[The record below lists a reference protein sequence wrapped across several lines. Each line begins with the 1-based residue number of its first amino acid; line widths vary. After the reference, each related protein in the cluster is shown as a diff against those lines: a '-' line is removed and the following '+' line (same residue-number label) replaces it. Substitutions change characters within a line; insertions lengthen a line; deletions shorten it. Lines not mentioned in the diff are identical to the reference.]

1 MKRLLLVILTIF
13 ASTIFA
19 QEMNFGHFDG
29 KVKAEWLQGLPSER
43 RMQLLEDFSYVDPK
57 GKRWIAKKGYIT
69 DGASIPKVFW
79 SFVGGP
85 FDGQYRNAAVIH
97 DQYCDFKTEPSTD
110 VHRIFYYANRASGVS
125 ELKSKILYAAVRIG
139 GPKWGGKS
147 NCYSN
152 CHAITDDR
160 YTSDAKGVLVLKPS
174 ITDAD
179 AKAIV
184 DWVTQKNP
192 SLEDI
197 DLYATGKFPQN
208 EFGH

>member
-1 MKRLLLVILTIF
+1 MKAILFGILLVISSYAF
-13 ASTIFA
+13 S
-19 QEMNFGHFDG
+19 QEMNFGHFEG
-29 KVKAEWLQGLPSER
+29 KVKVEWLQGKSAER
-43 RMQLLEDFSYVDPK
+43 RMQLLEEFSYIDPK
-57 GKRWIAKKGYIT
+57 GKRWVAKKGYVT
-69 DGASIPKVFW
+69 DGATIPKVFW

-85 FDGQYRNAAVIH
+85 FDGQYRDAAVIH
-97 DQYCDFKTEPSTD
+97 DQYCDSKTEPSTD

-147 NCYSN
+147 NCYSS
-152 CHAITDDR
+152 CHAITDSR
-160 YTSDAKGVLVLKPS
+160 YTPDASGRLVLNPNLSDTDAK
-174 ITDAD
+174 T
-179 AKAIV
+179 IV

-192 SLEDI
+192 TLEEI